1 MTPARARGWE
11 WVTVVAVWLGLVSA
25 ATAWLAIDCHPPEW
39 DYANHLES
47 AVLCWRGLA
56 AGDVAT
62 VLGRSSFYPPLVPC
76 LAGLVFRVMPSD
88 AAFGQVVILAFLGLG
103 MAATYLLARR
113 WASGAGAVVAA
124 TLVGTGPFVVNLALR
139 FQLDVPLMAMV
150 AVALETLLRTDGFRR
165 PAWSLAAGLILGLG
179 LLTKPPF
186 AVYLAPAIVLTLLK
200 VRELRAALNALAAIL
215 LMLIIAGPWYGPRI
229 LGIPMQVQSRA
240 FKQAAESGFPDAL
253 SATSLAYY
261 PLNFPAQF
269 GVVGAALLLVGLVVA
284 LRRRYWYVV
293 AGLVPLIGFFLIQN
307 KQLRYT
313 LPLLPIA
320 AVAAGIGFSALP
332 RSARPITGV
341 LIAIAAAIQI
351 SSTVFAVPT
360 ALRLLVIGVPLTE
373 PAPPSRAEWQH
384 RPILSLIA
392 RDAAGREA
400 MVSVPPNSAW
410 FSIANFRYY
419 AVRDDL
425 PVRFMRA
432 WDEEPLGVEY
442 MILKTGDVGP
452 PWTAERPRRI
462 ATRLATDRHLDAAF
476 PVIGEFRLP
485 DGSQGTVRARRL
497 PVVSA
502 SPDAMARALAGA
514 LRRRVGDVAID
525 VEGLDLAVEHD
536 DAIRQGRARR
546 VVVSAVAA
554 TLGDVRRRGAALL
567 RAHDLRLELDG
578 LVFNASSLLGE
589 ERFDPLDLGRLRL
602 ARLTVAA
609 ADFHAFLETGKNRGR
624 ARVAFGRGFADVR
637 VELPGPD
644 ISARVRFVPAAAR
657 PFALA
662 ADQVR
667 LGGVPV
673 PALFVGWVMNMVDPS
688 RGIAARLPFPVEVA
702 GIEIGPAGLQV
713 GGS

>member
-1 MTPARARGWE
+1 MTVA
-11 WVTVVAVWLGLVSA
+11 AVWLVLVGVA
-25 ATAWLAIDCHPPEW
+25 AGWLAIDRHPPEW

-56 AGDVAT
+56 AGDVAA
-62 VLGRSSFYPPLVPC
+62 VLARSSFYPPLVPC
-76 LAGLVFRVMPSD
+76 LAGLVFRVIPSD
-88 AAFGQVVILAFLGLG
+88 ATFGQVVILAFLGLG

-124 TLVGTGPFVVNLALR
+124 TLVGTAPFVVNLTLR

-150 AVALETLLRTDGFRR
+150 AVALEMLLRTDGFRK
-165 PAWSLAAGLILGLG
+165 PAWSLALGLVLGLG

-186 AVYLAPAIVLTLLK
+186 AAYVASAIVLTLVT
-200 VRELRAALNALAAIL
+200 VRELRAAVNALATIL
-215 LMLIIAGPWYGPRI
+215 VTLVIAGPWYGPRV
-229 LGIPMQVQSRA
+229 LGIPMQVQNRSFR
-240 FKQAAESGFPDAL
+240 QAAEAGFPDAL
-253 SATSLAYY
+253 SAASLAYY
-261 PLNFPAQF
+261 PLNFPVQF

-284 LRRRYWYVV
+284 LRRRYWYVLAGFV
-293 AGLVPLIGFFLIQN
+293 PLAGLFLIQN

-320 AVAAGIGFSALP
+320 AVAAGIGFSSLP
-332 RSARPITGV
+332 RPARAITGV
-341 LIAIAAAIQI
+341 LIAVVAVVQV
-351 SSTVFAVPT
+351 SSTAFAVPG
-360 ALRLLVIGVPLTE
+360 ALRVPLVGIPLTE
-373 PAPPSRAEWQH
+373 PSPPSRSEWQQ

-392 RDAAGREA
+392 RDAAGRAA
-400 MVSVPPNSAW
+400 MVSVPPNSPW
-410 FSIANFRYY
+410 FSVANFRYY
-419 AVRDDL
+419 GVRDNL

-432 WDEEPLGVEY
+432 WDDEPLGVDY

-497 PVVSA
+497 PAVSA
-502 SPDAMARALAGA
+502 SVDAMARALAGA

-525 VEGLDLAVEHD
+525 VEGLDLTVEHD
-536 DAIRQGRARR
+536 DAIRQGRVRR
-546 VVVSAVAA
+546 VVVSATAA
-554 TLGDVRRRGAALL
+554 TLGDTRRRGAPLL
-567 RAHDLRLELDG
+567 RAHDVRLELDE
-578 LVFNASSLLGE
+578 LVFNASTLLAEG
-589 ERFDPLDLGRLRL
+589 RFDPLDLGRLRL
-602 ARLTVAA
+602 ERLTVAA
-609 ADFHAFLETGKNRGR
+609 EDFYTFLDAGKNRSR

-644 ISARVRFVPAAAR
+644 ISARVRFVPATDR
-657 PFALA
+657 PFALK
-662 ADQVR
+662 ADEVR

-702 GIEIGPAGLQV
+702 GIAIGPAGLRV